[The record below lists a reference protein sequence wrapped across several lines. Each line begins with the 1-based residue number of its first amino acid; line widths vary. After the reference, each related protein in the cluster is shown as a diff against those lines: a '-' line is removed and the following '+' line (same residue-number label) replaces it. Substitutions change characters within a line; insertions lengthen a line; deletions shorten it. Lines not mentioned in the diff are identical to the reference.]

1 MKKHLIFCGLSI
13 LFACNSGEKKT
24 EINPNS
30 VNQNADNQLKDKEKI
45 IDDYIKS
52 FNEIQDN
59 LNTIK
64 LKEKSVTLHSQSVEL
79 QKSNKDQIIS
89 DIQYIY
95 DLLNKNRQAL
105 ISINKKFKEETSKVK
120 EVSSKN
126 SELEKFII
134 NLTIQVTEQ
143 ETEIAS
149 LKNKLNTLKTELDLL
164 NISSTNVQAE
174 SDHKTVRLNKAYFAI
189 GTLDGLKKEGLIIE
203 KGGVIGIGKIPEPNP
218 NISKN
223 VFSVIDI
230 YETTEV
236 AIAANKVKLITLH
249 PADSYKLE
257 DTKLGIKKLVIT
269 NPQEFWSMSKYL
281 IIQVSNDK
289 PLPYTKHILESP
301 ESLMPPELL

>member
-126 SELEKFII
+126 SEIEKFII
-134 NLTIQVTEQ
+134 NLRSE
-143 ETEIAS
+143 E
-149 LKNKLNTLKTELDLL
+149 
-164 NISSTNVQAE
+164 
-174 SDHKTVRLNKAYFAI
+174 H
-189 GTLDGLKKEGLIIE
+189 
-203 KGGVIGIGKIPEPNP
+203 
-218 NISKN
+218 
-223 VFSVIDI
+223 
-230 YETTEV
+230 
-236 AIAANKVKLITLH
+236 
-249 PADSYKLE
+249 
-257 DTKLGIKKLVIT
+257 
-269 NPQEFWSMSKYL
+269 
-281 IIQVSNDK
+281 
-289 PLPYTKHILESP
+289 
-301 ESLMPPELL
+301 

>member
-1 MKKHLIFCGLSI
+1 
-13 LFACNSGEKKT
+13 
-24 EINPNS
+24 
-30 VNQNADNQLKDKEKI
+30 
-45 IDDYIKS
+45 

-120 EVSSKN
+120 EVNSKN

-236 AIAANKVKLITLH
+236 AIAANKVKL
-249 PADSYKLE
+249 
-257 DTKLGIKKLVIT
+257 
-269 NPQEFWSMSKYL
+269 
-281 IIQVSNDK
+281 
-289 PLPYTKHILESP
+289 
-301 ESLMPPELL
+301 